1 MYTFIDNRKIYIKVA
16 KTKYEKLKGLMFKS
30 NIKYGLFIP
39 NCVSVHTFF
48 MQDNIDILV
57 LNDNNEI
64 LYKFQNMSKN
74 KIIEVKED
82 INKTS
87 ILELPKNTSNNIFIG
102 DKINFYL

>member
-1 MYTFIDNRKIYIKVA
+1 MYTIIDNKKIDIKVA
-16 KTKYEKLKGLMFKS
+16 VTKYEKIKGLMFKN

-57 LNDNNEI
+57 LNENNEI

-87 ILELPKNTSNNIFIG
+87 ILELPKNTSNNVFIG